1 MTNGV
6 QWCVCVCVFFFF
18 WGGGGVVFMFNSAIF
33 FVLKMQSQ
41 ERNVCAL
48 LMKLLMSWYNVVFLT
63 SGYCRFGQ
71 VLIFLVE

>member
-1 MTNGV
+1 M
-6 QWCVCVCVFFFF
+6 CVCVFFFF
-18 WGGGGVVFMFNSAIF
+18 GGGGLFMFNSAIF

-71 VLIFLVE
+71 VLIFSVE

>member
-1 MTNGV
+1 M
-6 QWCVCVCVFFFF
+6 CVCVFFFF
-18 WGGGGVVFMFNSAIF
+18 GGGGLFMFNSAIF
-33 FVLKMQSQ
+33 FFLKMQSQ

-71 VLIFLVE
+71 VLIFSVE

>member
-1 MTNGV
+1 MCV
-6 QWCVCVCVFFFF
+6 CVCVCVFFFF
-18 WGGGGVVFMFNSAIF
+18 FGGGGGGVFMFNSAIF

-48 LMKLLMSWYNVVFLT
+48 LMKLLMSWYSVLLLT
-63 SGYCRFGQ
+63 CGYCKFGQ